1 MLYVFSF
8 EFGSGQLLRTAVRV
22 LFGRCRFIFRNARVC
37 VVFPIFL
44 YLGDRPAYRERAAAA
59 ASAPVKEAPASAP
72 APVAPSASA
81 ARPATA
87 AAPTGEVELSGVSER
102 EAAMIMAIVAN
113 AIGKPPAQLRFHSIK
128 EVKRP

>member
-1 MLYVFSF
+1 M
-8 EFGSGQLLRTAVRV
+8 FGLNSIVAAAAVAQTGGDGSIVAVAAVAAVGVTVAVIRKKKALRA
-22 LFGRCRFIFRNARVC
+22 C
-37 VVFPIFL
+37 
-44 YLGDRPAYRERAAAA
+44 RERAAAA

-113 AIGKPPAQLRFHSIK
+113 AIGEPPAQLRFHSIK

>member
-1 MLYVFSF
+1 MFALNSIVAAAAVAQTGGD
-8 EFGSGQLLRTAVRV
+8 GSIVAVAAVAAVGVIVAVIRKKKALR
-22 LFGRCRFIFRNARVC
+22 
-37 VVFPIFL
+37 
-44 YLGDRPAYRERAAAA
+44 AYRER
-59 ASAPVKEAPASAP
+59 
-72 APVAPSASA
+72 
-81 ARPATA
+81 ATA

>member
-1 MLYVFSF
+1 MFAWNSIVAAAAVAQTGGD
-8 EFGSGQLLRTAVRV
+8 GSIVAGAAVAAVGVIVAVIRKKKALR
-22 LFGRCRFIFRNARVC
+22 
-37 VVFPIFL
+37 
-44 YLGDRPAYRERAAAA
+44 AYRERAAAA
-59 ASAPVKEAPASAP
+59 APAPAGEAPASAP